1 MMGDVN
7 FYTKVQLPEFRWKTG
22 YRQKNIFMGSCFT
35 ENVGKRME
43 DAKYPVDINPFGILY
58 NPESVA
64 NGLEILLNEKHFS
77 ENDLI
82 EHNGL
87 WHSFSHH
94 GRFSSADSKEA
105 LNSINERIDFSSA
118 FLKNAGFLF
127 ITFGTAWVYRY
138 NKSGQLVSNC
148 HKIPA
153 REFTRERLSVE
164 QIVDRYKTLLHEI
177 WMFNPALK
185 VVFTVSPIRHWKDG
199 AIENQRSKA
208 TLLLAVDQL
217 QKAFED
223 KCAYFPSYEI
233 VMDELRDYR
242 FYAADM
248 LHLSDVA
255 VDYIYKKFQEVLI
268 DEGSKQIAEKVLKI
282 RSAVQH
288 KPFNTNTAEF
298 KKFLEQSHQ
307 KILDMEGQYPYLN
320 LKLEKNYFIRHLENL
335 GR

>member
-1 MMGDVN
+1 MGDVN
-7 FYTKVQLPEFRWKTG
+7 FHTKVQLPQFSRKTG
-22 YRQKNIFMGSCFT
+22 YQQKNIFMGSCFT
-35 ENVGKRME
+35 ENVGQRME

-64 NGLEILLNEKHFS
+64 KGLEILLNVKHFS
-77 ENDLI
+77 ENDLL

-94 GRFSSADSKEA
+94 GRFSSADLETV
-105 LNSINERIDFSSA
+105 LNAVNERIAFSSA
-118 FLKNAGFLF
+118 FLKEAGFLF
-127 ITFGTAWVYRY
+127 VTFGTAWVYRY
-138 NKSGQLVSNC
+138 KKSGQVVSNC

-164 QIVDRYKTLLHEI
+164 QIVDRYKKLLHEI
-177 WMFNPALK
+177 WQVNPGLK

-199 AIENQRSKA
+199 AVENQRSKA
-208 TLLLAVDQL
+208 TLLLAIDQL
-217 QKAFED
+217 QNEFGEG
-223 KCAYFPSYEI
+223 CAYFPSYEI

-255 VDYIYKKFQEVLI
+255 VDYIYQKFQEVLV
-268 DEGSKQIAEKVLKI
+268 EAESRQLAEKVLKV

-307 KILDMEGQYPYLN
+307 KILDLERQYPYLN